1 MGKLRFAMC
10 GTGFWAPYQ
19 LAGWRESGDLECV
32 AVYGRSQIK
41 AKKFAFDQGIPAFYE
56 DVETM
61 LKNERPDFVD
71 IVTSVE
77 SHEQLARLGLAR
89 SVPVVCQKPMVD
101 SLPRAEALVQ
111 DFAKSG
117 VPLFVNEN
125 WRWQTPL
132 REIRKSIERGTIGR
146 VFRARVDMI
155 SGFPVF
161 ANQPF
166 LRDLEQFI
174 LTDLGSHILDV
185 ARFLFGEVRSLYCQT
200 QKTLAEIRGENV
212 ATVILTMITGAT
224 IIVELAYA
232 QNPLERECF
241 PQTLVFV
248 EGTEGSV
255 ELCPDY
261 WIHTTTKQGTVSV
274 RHTPHHYV
282 WADPAYDVVHSSIVA
297 CQANILGGLRGGHAE
312 TTGEDNLK
320 TLKLVFAAYD
330 SARSG
335 QAVNLQKQG
344 HA

>member
-10 GTGFWAPYQ
+10 GTGFWARYQ
-19 LAGWRESGDLECV
+19 LAGWRELADVECV
-32 AVYGRSQIK
+32 AVCGRSQME
-41 AKKFAFDQGIPAFYE
+41 ANNFAGDQGIPAFYE
-56 DVETM
+56 DLETM
-61 LKNERPDFVD
+61 LKRERPDFLD
-71 IVTSVE
+71 IVTNVD
-77 SHEQLARLGLAR
+77 SHEELARLGLAR
-89 SVPVVCQKPMVD
+89 LVPVVCQKPLVA
-101 SLPRAEALVQ
+101 SLPRAEALVH
-111 DFAKSG
+111 DFAKSD

-132 REIRKSIERGTIGR
+132 REIKKSIERGTIGK

-185 ARFLFGEVRSLYCQT
+185 GRFLFGEVRSLYCQT
-200 QKTLAEIRGENV
+200 QKTLPEIRGENV
-212 ATVILTMITGAT
+212 ATVLLTMVTGAT

-241 PQTLVFV
+241 PQTLAFI
-248 EGTEGSV
+248 EGTEGSL

-261 WIHTTTKQGTVSV
+261 WIRTTTKQETVSACYP
-274 RHTPHHYV
+274 PHHYV
-282 WADPAYDVVHSSIVA
+282 WADPAYDVVHSSIVP
-297 CQANILGGLRGGHAE
+297 CQSNILSGFRGGQVE
-312 TTGEDNLK
+312 TTGEDNLN